1 MNSHEPL
8 RLEAVTRSVT
18 NSTPKSESI
27 ITVAIGRCAVAAAPT
42 RLRTLLGS
50 CVGVVLYDR
59 VARAGGIAH
68 ILLPDSQGLA
78 EADHLGKYAD
88 TAIPAL
94 LAELE
99 RLVAAR
105 ARARLTAKLLGG
117 ATMFPANQAQGIGE
131 RNQQAVE
138 QVLATLGIT
147 IVARDLGGQVGRRVT
162 LDTERGVVS
171 VKIPG
176 GAEYEI

>member
-27 ITVAIGRCAVAAAPT
+27 ITVAIGRWAVASAPT

-59 VARAGGIAH
+59 IARVGGVAH
-68 ILLPDSQGLA
+68 ILLPDSQGVV
-78 EADHLGKYAD
+78 EADHVGKYAD

-94 LAELE
+94 ITELE
-99 RLVAAR
+99 KLVAAR
-105 ARARLTAKLLGG
+105 IRARLTAKLVGG
-117 ATMFPANQAQGIGE
+117 ATMFPASQAQGIGE

-138 QVLATLGIT
+138 QVLGALGIP
-147 IVARDLGGQVGRRVT
+147 IVARDLGGQMGRRVT
-162 LDTERGVVS
+162 LETERGVVS

-176 GAEYEI
+176 GAGYEI